1 MSQKQMKMVH
11 GDGRSLCQRVVL
23 AVVALLILRDPG
35 EAATQ
40 FCPPPH
46 PRGCSRGKLAE
57 KYERR
62 PRHKTRPDK
71 YELNVHMTALE
82 KTHITLK
89 RKRRKKTGLALN
101 NDSKAPN
108 VQQDRLTLMPNTG
121 PGIFHR
127 GKASAPVE
135 RRGLPDLTFSG
146 MKFLTKRRD
155 IDDAQQPGAKDV
167 QSPKKSSRGTAQEI
181 SDFFSRPQV
190 HDLASQHPRAKAS
203 SQHKIL
209 TKHSISPTK
218 SYPAGPGA
226 RKPLST
232 LSINEIGARALPT
245 NSLGI
250 AARPEGCMPDHHVPT
265 LRRYYPAESES
276 SMKRNKPNH
285 MASSNAWSV
294 TPSSSRG
301 SLPASLNGLSGAP
314 QIVARE
320 LTYKLRPRS
329 RTRKDLPEIT
339 RESSDQGSISD
350 RSLEHYTKHVL
361 LGKERQGIWDR
372 ILRGA
377 GQDDHYTLQD
387 FKHLA
392 RLSEVDDVNE
402 SPAIQCDQQRD
413 GNDWGRI
420 LIPLTGVGT
429 HQPAFFS
436 TYGQR

>member
-1 MSQKQMKMVH
+1 
-11 GDGRSLCQRVVL
+11 
-23 AVVALLILRDPG
+23 
-35 EAATQ
+35 
-40 FCPPPH
+40 
-46 PRGCSRGKLAE
+46 
-57 KYERR
+57 
-62 PRHKTRPDK
+62 
-71 YELNVHMTALE
+71 
-82 KTHITLK
+82 
-89 RKRRKKTGLALN
+89 
-101 NDSKAPN
+101 
-108 VQQDRLTLMPNTG
+108 
-121 PGIFHR
+121 
-127 GKASAPVE
+127 
-135 RRGLPDLTFSG
+135 
-146 MKFLTKRRD
+146 
-155 IDDAQQPGAKDV
+155 
-167 QSPKKSSRGTAQEI
+167 
-181 SDFFSRPQV
+181 
-190 HDLASQHPRAKAS
+190 
-203 SQHKIL
+203 
-209 TKHSISPTK
+209 
-218 SYPAGPGA
+218 
-226 RKPLST
+226 
-232 LSINEIGARALPT
+232 
-245 NSLGI
+245 
-250 AARPEGCMPDHHVPT
+250 
-265 LRRYYPAESES
+265 
-276 SMKRNKPNH
+276 